1 MMLLVPLFR
10 AKFAVKLAKFRFHL
24 LFITTPV
31 FATKSLTKCSVK
43 RSICSILNLKDRNL
57 TDRNLTVASLRQ
69 LHSFV
74 LLIAKAIDFA
84 ILRPFLFI
92 LLHTGDEMP
101 PKGVTYSLLLV
112 FLHVAQTSLS
122 PEWLLHD
129 STCQPVV
136 CCRDDASCEVMRSRN
151 ETSACSGDGS
161 SSQHPDLRINCFAS
175 VRKCAAVDLSKLDR
189 NVARVSAVK
198 ERKSKK
204 VER

>member
-1 MMLLVPLFR
+1 MMMLLVPSFR
-10 AKFAVKLAKFRFHL
+10 AKFAVKLAMFRFHL

-43 RSICSILNLKDRNL
+43 RSIYSILNLKDRNL
-57 TDRNLTVASLRQ
+57 TVASQRQ

-74 LLIAKAIDFA
+74 HLIAKATDFA

-92 LLHTGDEMP
+92 LLHTGDEMA